1 MRHYNAGFFM
11 KNKKTLTLFT
21 VVLLNSVLLGS
32 SILVNF
38 EAFSM
43 DNSIRLEWDSEQEIN
58 LLKYQIERSASGG
71 EFGYIGTHM
80 PKGSNN
86 HYTYLDETVFAKIT
100 DRTYS
105 YRIKILDNDETFTY
119 SPVITITPTLSA
131 ARETWGS
138 IKAIFR

>member
-1 MRHYNAGFFM
+1 MPEFLM
-11 KNKKTLTLFT
+11 KNKILAIIFSVILFSS
-21 VVLLNSVLLGS
+21 LLFAG

-38 EAFSM
+38 DAIAL
-43 DNSIRLEWDSEQEIN
+43 DNSIQLEWDSGQEIN
-58 LLKYQIERSASGG
+58 LLEYQIERSASGG
-71 EFGYIGTHM
+71 EFAPIGNHS
-80 PKGSNN
+80 PKGSNS

-105 YRIKILDNDETFTY
+105 YRIKIVDKDQSFTY
-119 SPVITITPTLSA
+119 SPVVTVTPILSA

>member
-1 MRHYNAGFFM
+1 M
-11 KNKKTLTLFT
+11 KNKKILTLFT
-21 VVLLNSVLLGS
+21 VVLLNSVLLGG

-38 EAFSM
+38 EAFSL

-58 LLKYQIERSASGG
+58 LSEYQIERSASGG
-71 EFGYIGTHM
+71 NFVYIGNRM
-80 PKGSNN
+80 PKGSYN

-105 YRIKILDNDETFTY
+105 YRIKILDKDESFTY
-119 SPVITITPTLSA
+119 SPVVTVTPVLSA

>member
-1 MRHYNAGFFM
+1 MPEFLM
-11 KNKKTLTLFT
+11 KNKILVIIFSIILFSS
-21 VVLLNSVLLGS
+21 LLFAG

-38 EAFSM
+38 EAFAM
-43 DNSIRLEWDSEQEIN
+43 DNSIQLEWDSEQEIN
-58 LLKYQIERSASGG
+58 LLEYQIERRASGG
-71 EFGYIGTHM
+71 DFASIGNHA
-80 PKGSNN
+80 PKGSNS

-105 YRIKILDNDETFTY
+105 YRIKILDKDQSFTY
-119 SPVITITPTLSA
+119 SPVVTVTPILSA